1 MAVTIDDMQVDVR
14 SDPSGPQSKGA
25 QPGAAAQQ
33 PGKQE
38 DICQKLEMMAERA
51 LRLKAN

>member
-14 SDPSGPQSKGA
+14 SESSGPQPKGA
-25 QPGAAAQQ
+25 QAAAAQQQ